1 MQDKHAKNSEVP
13 AAGAVS
19 EPREEQSNLMMDD
32 INIPVVA
39 TAVALF
45 VVLLAVVVISLQA
58 AFYHYAA
65 SERQRKTLPQE
76 DKGTELGAMLA
87 EQRQELYVGLDARR
101 VAQATATGS
110 APATGSV
117 ATGIAPVLGTLPQGG
132 GNWLPIDEAMRTV
145 SREYERRRLP

>member
-1 MQDKHAKNSEVP
+1 MQEEHAKNPEMP
-13 AAGAVS
+13 AAGAVG

-39 TAVALF
+39 TAVAFF
-45 VVLLAVVVISLQA
+45 VVLLSVVVISLQA

-87 EQRQELYVGLDARR
+87 DQRQELYVGPDARR
-101 VAQATATGS
+101 LAQAAATGS
-110 APATGSV
+110 APSTGSATATG
-117 ATGIAPVLGTLPQGG
+117 AIAQGG
-132 GNWLPIDEAMRTV
+132 GKWLPIDEAMRMV